1 MEVSSARIIEGI
13 NEIFPESES
22 MALTIKTI
30 LGELPEWDSMA
41 AVTFQTFLN
50 KQFEVDVPIE
60 LLADETSLE
69 EVITF
74 VKNPGSN
81 ENAW

>member
-1 MEVSSARIIEGI
+1 MEVSSARIIEGL

-22 MALTIKTI
+22 MAITLKTI
-30 LGELPEWDSMA
+30 LGELPDWDSMA
-41 AVTFQTFLN
+41 AVSFQTFLN
-50 KQFEVDVPIE
+50 KEFEIDVPIE

-69 EVITF
+69 EVIVF
-74 VKNPGSN
+74 IKNPAGG